1 MMFIA
6 QCLWLY
12 AREVPTKF
20 LRLGL
25 WSYSVVVVGFGD
37 LSAYFGHKTLAASA
51 ERLNSDFPKVA
62 KVIVNDCGA

>member
-25 WSYSVVVVGFGD
+25 WSHRVVVVDFGG
-37 LSAYFGHKTLAASA
+37 LSAYFGQKTLATSA
-51 ERLNSDFPKVA
+51 ERLNSDFPKVT